1 MTIEEIKKASDEL
14 FKSFRC
20 GKTYRMGFET
30 GVMWSDEHLQVP
42 KIISKSM
49 KITREEA
56 KELLPIVKA
65 LAEGKMIQDKIEGL
79 TGWVDTDEINL
90 EYNGQKIKHRIK
102 PEIKYRPFKSQ
113 EECRNEMHKH
123 PDFGWVIA
131 KDSKIMY
138 HIYVI
143 GIGYVLMDN
152 MSISFPETFAEYEFT
167 DGEPFGIKEE

>member
-1 MTIEEIKKASDEL
+1 M
-14 FKSFRC
+14 
-20 GKTYRMGFET
+20 
-30 GVMWSDEHLQVP
+30 
-42 KIISKSM
+42 
-49 KITREEA
+49 TREEA
-56 KELLPIVKA
+56 KKLLPIIKA
-65 LAEGKMIQDKIEGL
+65 FAEGKTIQLFTNGIWEGAENPSFEEL
-79 TGWVDTDEINL
+79 SR
-90 EYNGQKIKHRIK
+90 YRIK
-102 PEIKYRPFKSQ
+102 PEPKYRPFKSQ

-167 DGEPFGIKEE
+167 DGTPFGINKEE

>member
-1 MTIEEIKKASDEL
+1 MAREQTKEI
-14 FKSFRC
+14 
-20 GKTYRMGFET
+20 
-30 GVMWSDEHLQVP
+30 
-42 KIISKSM
+42 
-49 KITREEA
+49 
-56 KELLPIVKA
+56 LPIIQA
-65 LAEGKMIQDKIEGL
+65 FAEGKTIQDWIN
-79 TGWVDTDEINL
+79 DTWKDK
-90 EYNGQKIKHRIK
+90 EYTSFGELSRSPIK
-102 PEIKYRPFKSQ
+102 PQQRYRPFESQ

-167 DGEPFGIKEE
+167 DGTPFGIKEE